1 VIGITPNAEEVRRPD
16 VDRTAAT
23 LPALE
28 CASWREKVMK
38 RGISLLTLVLGFV
51 LATAN
56 VAGAGQY
63 TLHPSGFG
71 EHSYAAWKG
80 GEGLPDSN
88 GNKNQALYFQKMTS
102 TATFAAGVAL
112 FKGFEGQQVSSIEGL
127 SFWYGID
134 GHCGAGAPR
143 FNLRFQPTGTTDP
156 SMRQTIFIGCA
167 AMTPGDT
174 AVSPSGRVYEQR
186 SITGP
191 FTLLNGT
198 IVSLAIV
205 FDEGNDVGQGFVYL
219 DDIEVDT
226 TSGPHVWT
234 SATDNGNGGT
244 TSANTTL
251 TASELRVALGE
262 PLSTLLK

>member
-1 VIGITPNAEEVRRPD
+1 MSIEL
-16 VDRTAAT
+16 AAT
-23 LPALE
+23 LPAPAYAFLKGE
-28 CASWREKVMK
+28 VMK
-38 RGISLLTLVLGFV
+38 RGISLLTLALSFL
-51 LATAN
+51 LASAN

-71 EHSYAAWKG
+71 QHSYTSWKG

-112 FKGFEGQQVSSIEGL
+112 FKGFEGQPVSSIEGL

-143 FNLRFQPTGTTDP
+143 FNLRYQPTGTTDP

-167 AMTPGDT
+167 VMVPG
-174 AVSPSGRVYEQR
+174 AILPSPSGRQYQQR
-186 SITGP
+186 SITAPPGGFAP
-191 FTLLNGT
+191 GGGT

-219 DDIEVDT
+219 DNITVDT
-226 TSGPHVWT
+226 TSGTRTWT
-234 SATDNGNGGT
+234 SASDNGNGGT

-251 TASELRVALGE
+251 TANELQVALGE
-262 PLSTLLK
+262 QLSTLLK